1 MDTVKNSWKSSDAI
15 IESTS
20 KLKRF
25 VSTVMQTMIQPS
37 NYAESIPNY
46 FLWQNEAVKYFVEQF
61 WPEYFKNC
69 RDKQELHQIEQ
80 AWNCTEQT
88 NDPMFFGGAAR
99 PLFSE
104 KIIDFS
110 HLLSSYYNKN
120 DPVYTRHRSILFD
133 VLSRLLRE
141 EAQKYWK
148 NYEIFP
154 STTSIGVVE
163 KCLTYFYFRG
173 RNNTFFINS
182 SGSDYIP
189 FVRLAQQ
196 IFPIQKF
203 VGSPMTDPDDHN
215 TEWILKKLRDQCA
228 NILNE
233 VNQSQSLIIILLTSK
248 NRFGARIDVDHIH
261 QKLHGKFPGKIVTLV
276 DACQDAQFFESVD
289 IILYSKRF
297 TTTGAIALLNKRLVK
312 EHEALRQNMKLI
324 TSFPVN
330 ILAQVCRHDSILS
343 RFLGRKFLVS
353 LELLMMPSKISHR
366 D

>member
-1 MDTVKNSWKSSDAI
+1 
-15 IESTS
+15 
-20 KLKRF
+20 
-25 VSTVMQTMIQPS
+25 MQAMIQPS

-46 FLWQNEAVKYFVEQF
+46 ILWQKQAVKYFVEEF
-61 WPEYFKNC
+61 WPEYSKNYQ
-69 RDKQELHQIEQ
+69 DKQELHQIEQ
-80 AWNCTEQT
+80 AWNCTERT
-88 NDPMFFGGAAR
+88 NYPMFFGGAAR

-104 KIIDFS
+104 KIINFS
-110 HLLSSYYNKN
+110 DLLSSYYNKN
-120 DPVYTRHRSILFD
+120 DPVYTQHRSILFD
-133 VLSRLLRE
+133 VLSCLLRE

-148 NYEIFP
+148 NHEIFP

-163 KCLTYFYFRG
+163 KCLTYFYFRD
-173 RNNTFFINS
+173 RNNIFFINS

-196 IFPIQKF
+196 IFPSQKF

-215 TEWILKKLRDQCA
+215 TEWILKKLTDQCA

-261 QKLHGKFPGKIVTLV
+261 QKLQGKFPGKIVTLV

-312 EHEALRQNMKLI
+312 EHETLRQNMKLI

-330 ILAQVCRHDSILS
+330 ILAQVCRHDTILNRFLAWESLAPLEQITLYAILS
-343 RFLGRKFLVS
+343 S
-353 LELLMMPSKISHR
+353 L
-366 D
+366 